1 MKPVRTL
8 LPALLLAV
16 LLAAC
21 GREPSAPAPL
31 AYAPADTAYVF
42 ANLEAMPEEVVDLWR
57 ELLAPLDRAFRNSL
71 GELRAAHAPGPEAG
85 DGDRARLWA
94 ILELLED
101 KLSVEGW
108 ENIGIHADALW
119 ALYGIDLVPVLR
131 LEVAAPERLRA
142 FIAELEQRAG
152 KPFPV
157 ARLGEQE
164 YWHFP
169 LPGKKPDGAIV
180 MALVDRHLVLTAD
193 LADDPSSLGRL
204 LGLEAPARS
213 LLDSGELLAVNR
225 EYGFS
230 PHGTAVFDLR
240 RVMAQLL
247 GGDGRDTWFSQLLA
261 REGEPLGAECRSEFQ
276 ALVEKTPRL
285 VSGYTRLDRQ
295 RQESVGILE
304 MDAQLRQSLSG
315 LAAPVPGLG
324 QTRTGM
330 EIGLG
335 INLDRLA
342 GFLQAQARAI
352 KESPFT
358 CKHLLGLN
366 AAADSTATASAGLYG
381 ASGLISG
388 LRIHLQRL
396 TLADSGMPD
405 QVEGTL
411 ILASPSPAALL
422 GMAHS
427 FMPPLA
433 QLELVPG
440 DEPVPLDMEGIP
452 GADALPRAWAAL
464 GNSALGVAV
473 GEDSHQGLV
482 QDLAAAGPDPAP
494 LLYMGYQGS
503 FYAELMRQVRLQEP
517 RGPTPSDAPAD
528 SPPGP
533 DTDGDKMSRDD
544 FELFLAPVLSALD
557 EIYTAFAH
565 VAMDLVVTDRGLEMR
580 QTMVLD

>member
-304 MDAQLRQSLSG
+304 MDTQLRQSLSG

-330 EIGLG
+330 EIG
-335 INLDRLA
+335 
-342 GFLQAQARAI
+342 QASTRSSAVSCRPRPGHQ
-352 KESPFT
+352 ESPFT
-358 CKHLLGLN
+358 CKHLLRLN
-366 AAADSTATASAGLYG
+366 AAADSTATSAPAVQRL
-381 ASGLISG
+381 GLISG
-388 LRIHLQRL
+388 LRIHRSAQTLGRQRH
-396 TLADSGMPD
+396 AGP
-405 QVEGTL
+405 VEGTL
-411 ILASPSPAALL
+411 ILASRSRDRLIQHGPGFVPQ
-422 GMAHS
+422 
-427 FMPPLA
+427 LA
-433 QLELVPG
+433 QLERTPG
-440 DEPVPLDMEGIP
+440 GEPVPLDLEAHP
-452 GADALPRAWAAL
+452 GGDTLPQGW
-464 GNSALGVAV
+464 VA
-473 GEDSHQGLV
+473 G
-482 QDLAAAGPDPAP
+482 
-494 LLYMGYQGS
+494 
-503 FYAELMRQVRLQEP
+503 
-517 RGPTPSDAPAD
+517 
-528 SPPGP
+528 
-533 DTDGDKMSRDD
+533 
-544 FELFLAPVLSALD
+544 
-557 EIYTAFAH
+557 
-565 VAMDLVVTDRGLEMR
+565 
-580 QTMVLD
+580 